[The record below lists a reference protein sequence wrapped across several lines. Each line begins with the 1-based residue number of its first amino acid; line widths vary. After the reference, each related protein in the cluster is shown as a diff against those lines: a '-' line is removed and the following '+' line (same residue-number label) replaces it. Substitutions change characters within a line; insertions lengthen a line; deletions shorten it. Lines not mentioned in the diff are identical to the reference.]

1 MNLLPDPPFNLAVIS
16 FDVIGVA
23 DAISTVLY
31 APATSVSRLFER
43 STMKKSLSVVAAAL
57 AVAAVSAGASA
68 QSGVSAQTPTAR
80 LSGAAGQV
88 MVDRGQG
95 FVSSDAAS
103 ILRAGDVVRTSAATQ
118 VVFADGCAL
127 PIAAGQAFTV
137 PSVSPCAAQVAGGG
151 QAVET
156 GAGVAAGSAS
166 AGGLAA
172 ISTTGLVV
180 GGLAAGG
187 LVAVVATV
195 ADDDEDEPISR

>member
-1 MNLLPDPPFNLAVIS
+1 
-16 FDVIGVA
+16 
-23 DAISTVLY
+23 
-31 APATSVSRLFER
+31 
-43 STMKKSLSVVAAAL
+43 MKKSLSVAAAAL

-68 QSGVSAQTPTAR
+68 QSGAPAQAPTAR

-88 MVDRGQG
+88 TVDRGQG
-95 FVSSDAAS
+95 FVVSDAAS

-118 VVFADGCAL
+118 VVFADGCSL

-156 GAGVAAGSAS
+156 GAGAAATTSAS

-172 ISTTGLVV
+172 IGPTGVLV

-187 LVAVVATV
+187 LVAVVAAA
-195 ADDDEDEPISR
+195 ADDDDDAPISR

>member
-16 FDVIGVA
+16 FDVVGVA

-31 APATSVSRLFER
+31 ALAISGSRLFER
-43 STMKKSLSVVAAAL
+43 STMMKSLSVAAAAL

-68 QSGVSAQTPTAR
+68 QSGASAQTPTAR

-88 MVDRGQG
+88 TVDRGQG

-151 QAVET
+151 QAET

-180 GGLAAGG
+180 GGLAASV
-187 LVAVVATV
+187 LVGVVATV